1 MQIANNKV
9 VELMYELRLDNA
21 DSEAF
26 ETTTP
31 ENPFVFLF
39 GANNVLPD
47 FETHLI
53 GLKAGDKFSFS
64 IKSEDGYGE
73 YDEEAIVELPKNIF
87 EFEGKLDENMVKAGN
102 VLPMRDQDGHAM
114 NGTVVEVKS
123 DVVVMNFN
131 HPLAGKDLFFSGTIA
146 SVREATEEELDHGHV
161 HGPHG
166 HHH

>member
-1 MQIANNKV
+1 MQITNNSV
-9 VELMYELRLDNA
+9 VELMYELRLDSA
-21 DSEAF
+21 ESEAF
-26 ETTTP
+26 ETTTA

-47 FETHLI
+47 FEQHLN
-53 GLKAGDKFSFS
+53 GLTVGDKFSFS

-73 YDEEAIVELPKNIF
+73 YDEQAIVDLPLNIF
-87 EFEGKLDENMVKAGN
+87 ENGGKVDENMVKPGN
-102 VLPMRDQDGHAM
+102 VLPMRDQDGNAM
-114 NGTVVEVKS
+114 NGLVVEVKS

-131 HPLAGKDLFFSGTIA
+131 HPLAGKDLFFSGSI
-146 SVREATEEELDHGHV
+146 SGVREATAEELDHGHV

>member
-9 VELMYELRLDNA
+9 VELMYELRLDDANS
-21 DSEAF
+21 DAF

-31 ENPFVFLF
+31 EHPFVFLF

-47 FETHLI
+47 FETHLN
-53 GLKAGDKFSFS
+53 GLKAGDTFSFS
-64 IKSEDGYGE
+64 IKSENGYGE
-73 YDEEAIVELPKNIF
+73 YDNEAVVDLPKNIF
-87 EFEGKLDENMVKAGN
+87 EFEGKFDENMVKAGN

-114 NGTVVEVKS
+114 NGTVVEVK
-123 DVVVMNFN
+123 DEVVVMDFN
-131 HPLAGKDLFFSGTIA
+131 HPLAGKDLFFSGSIS
-146 SVREATEEELDHGHV
+146 SVREATPEELDHGHV